1 LARVEEDVMD
11 TALPADAMPSN
22 RKGTISHGG
31 SYARHAPRPRRI
43 SETGLSNNLLEA
55 LLAKHLYELGV
66 TDSRRLVERLGL
78 AGPVLEEVLQN
89 LRAAALV
96 EVRGAVE
103 SHANRLRY
111 ALTDK
116 GRSFALDAL
125 AKSGYIGPAPVP
137 LSLYTKVV
145 REQSVHHQRLT
156 REIMHE
162 RFAQVTIRAELLDRL
177 GAALHSGRALFI
189 YGPPGAG
196 KTYIARR
203 LAWAL
208 GAPVLV
214 PYALAVDDSI
224 IQIFDPVI
232 HQPVAEQSAPEYL
245 LELGHDMRF
254 VLCHRP
260 AVVTGG
266 ELTLD
271 MLEVRYE
278 PATRLQLAPLQLKAA
293 NGIYVID
300 DLGRQRLSP
309 PELFNRW
316 IVPLESGEDHL
327 TLANGKRFPTP
338 FDVVLVFSTNLDPRD
353 LADDAFLR
361 RIGHKIAFGPLA
373 HDEYEAIWRRVCAE
387 RGIAFDPDI
396 LQYVFEELYGQS
408 GTPLLACH
416 PRDLLG
422 LALDQIRYFGEAE
435 TVNTRQIAEAWRNY
449 FVRGQASDNAHD
461 MN

>member
-1 LARVEEDVMD
+1 MD
-11 TALPADAMPSN
+11 TTIPADAMPLN
-22 RKGTISHGG
+22 RKEVLTLHAA
-31 SYARHAPRPRRI
+31 YTRHAPRPRRV
-43 SETGLSNNLLEA
+43 SETGLSNTLLEA

-66 TDSRRLVERLGL
+66 VDSRRLVERLGL
-78 AGPVLEEVLQN
+78 PGPVLEEVLQN

-96 EVRGAVE
+96 EVRGVVE
-103 SHANRLRY
+103 SHASSLRY

-137 LSLYTKVV
+137 LSLYTKIV
-145 REQSVHHQRLT
+145 REQSVHRQRLT

-162 RFAQVTIRAELLDRL
+162 RFAEVTIRPELLDRL

-189 YGPPGAG
+189 YGPPGVG
-196 KTYIARR
+196 KSYIARR
-203 LAWAL
+203 LARAL
-208 GAPVLV
+208 GEPVLV

-224 IQIFDPVI
+224 VQVFDPMI
-232 HQPVAEQSAPEYL
+232 HQPVAEHSLPEYL
-245 LELGHDMRF
+245 LEQGHDMRL

-271 MLEVRYE
+271 MLEARYE

-293 NGIYVID
+293 NGLYVID
-300 DLGRQRLSP
+300 DLGRQRVSP

-338 FDVVLVFSTNLDPRD
+338 FDVVLVFSTNLDPHD

-361 RIGHKIAFGPLA
+361 RIGHKIAFGPLTP
-373 HDEYEAIWRRVCAE
+373 DEYEAIWRQVCAE
-387 RGIAFDPDI
+387 RGIAFDPDV
-396 LQYVFEELYGQS
+396 LQFVFEELHGKS

-422 LALDQIRYFGEAE
+422 LALDQIHYFGEAE

-449 FVRGQASDNAHD
+449 FVRDQVADNGHE